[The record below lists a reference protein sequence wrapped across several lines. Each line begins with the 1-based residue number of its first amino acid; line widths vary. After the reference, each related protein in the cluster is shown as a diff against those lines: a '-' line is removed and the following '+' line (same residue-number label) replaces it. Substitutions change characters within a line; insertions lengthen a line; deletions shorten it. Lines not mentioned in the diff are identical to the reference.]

1 MERKWT
7 EEQRR
12 VIEVEERNLL
22 VSAAAGSGK
31 TAVLVERIIRKITD
45 KSHPIDIDR
54 LLIVT
59 FTNAAAAEMRER
71 IGLALAKAL
80 EKQPDNV
87 HLQRQQ
93 TLLHNAQITTIHSFC
108 LYVIRN
114 YFHRIEME
122 PDFRVAEEGE
132 LKLLRSDV
140 LDRVLEQYYQE
151 AKPEFLALS
160 ETIATGKTDQPLKE
174 TILKL
179 FSFAMSYPW
188 VEEWLEEC
196 RAPFQVES
204 MEEFEELP
212 MTEALL
218 AYLNNLSAQWAR
230 QLEQCVQISLM
241 GDGPKVMPRS
251 CRRNRKLLKKYP
263 RAVRLRNIMN
273 ACAPFL
279 LGVCLRCA
287 NLQATQRK
295 RSVYKSCATK
305 LRHLSKRLPSSSF
318 SKVPRKRWKIWA
330 KAARRQIC

>member
-7 EEQRR
+7 EEQHR
-12 VIEVEERNLL
+12 VIELEERNLL

-45 KSHPIDIDR
+45 ESHPIDIDR

-114 YFHRIEME
+114 YFHRIELE

-151 AKPEFLALS
+151 ARPEFLALS

-179 FSFAMSYPW
+179 FAFAMSYPW
-188 VEEWLEEC
+188 VEEWLEGC
-196 RAPFQVES
+196 KAPFHVES
-204 MEEFEELP
+204 MEAFEELP

-230 QLEQCVQISLM
+230 QMEQCAQISLL
-241 GDGPKVMPRS
+241 GDGPQS
-251 CRRNRKLLKKYP
+251 YAALL
-263 RAVRLRNIMN
+263 
-273 ACAPFL
+273 
-279 LGVCLRCA
+279 
-287 NLQATQRK
+287 QEEEE
-295 RSVYKSCATK
+295 
-305 LRHLSKRLPSSSF
+305 SKF
-318 SKVPRKRWKIWA
+318 I
-330 KAARRQIC
+330 Q